1 MHRVPKRYPSVAL
14 AQADSSG
21 EPSTTSP
28 RLPRDMVARDE
39 GYALVR
45 IVAYWVAGIGALA
58 LLIVDIVDDM
68 TWTNYGTIA
77 LIVIAVL
84 IRPGGIRGPR

>member
-1 MHRVPKRYPSVAL
+1 MMP
-14 AQADSSG
+14 
-21 EPSTTSP
+21 
-28 RLPRDMVARDE
+28 RDE

-45 IVAYWVAGIGALA
+45 VVAYWAAGIGALA

-68 TWTNYGTIA
+68 AWTNYGTIA

-84 IRPGGIRGPR
+84 IRPGGIRGRR